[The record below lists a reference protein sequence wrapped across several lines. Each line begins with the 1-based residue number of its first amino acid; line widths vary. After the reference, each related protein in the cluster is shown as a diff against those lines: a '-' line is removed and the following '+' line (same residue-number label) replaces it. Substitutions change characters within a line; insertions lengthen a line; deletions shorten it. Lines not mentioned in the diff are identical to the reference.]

1 VLRSPPGRQNENL
14 FTIVGYVIV
23 IGCVLGGF
31 MIEGGAV
38 AILIQP
44 VEFLIIGG
52 AAAGAL
58 LAGTPMKIIT
68 ALINGLKGAVGGNG
82 KTKADYTELFAML
95 YEIFTVMRKSGEM
108 ALEKDVDDPA
118 NSEIFKKYTKFNAN
132 HAARSLLLDS
142 LRLVIS
148 GSANAEELAHLMD
161 EDIATHEEEGKL
173 PAGVLGKIADAL
185 PGLGSVAAVLG
196 VVIAMGAMDQGPEV
210 LGHKIAVALV
220 GTFIGILVCYGFLQ
234 PMVQKMEIL
243 LVEEAKYLE
252 CIKTGILAYL
262 HGAAPVIAV
271 EYARRV
277 VFSTERPTAQE
288 LEDAC
293 RGKKE

>member
-1 VLRSPPGRQNENL
+1 MLAV
-14 FTIVGYVIV
+14 IGYVIV
-23 IGCVLGGF
+23 FGAVLGGF
-31 MIEGGAV
+31 AIEGGAI

-52 AAAGAL
+52 AAIGAL
-58 LAGTPMKIIT
+58 VVGTPLKILMAMLNGVKT
-68 ALINGLKGAVGGNG
+68 AILGNG
-82 KTKADYTELFAML
+82 YTRADYMELFAL
-95 YEIFTVMRKSGEM
+95 LFEIFSVMRKSGEM

-118 NSEIFKKYTKFNAN
+118 NSEIFKKYTKFMSN
-132 HAARSLLLDS
+132 HAAKSMLLDS

-161 EDIATHEEEGKL
+161 EEIETHEEEGRL
-173 PAGVLGKIADAL
+173 PAAVLTKTADAL
-185 PGLGSVAAVLG
+185 PGLGIVAAVMG
-196 VVIAMGAMDQGPEV
+196 VIIAMGVMDQGPEV

-220 GTFIGILVCYGFLQ
+220 GTFVGILCCYGILQ
-234 PMVQKMEIL
+234 PLCQKMELL
-243 LVEEAKYLE
+243 LVEEEKYLV

-262 HGAAPVIAV
+262 HGAAPIIAV

-277 VFSTERPTAQE
+277 VFSTERPSASE

-293 RGKKE
+293 RGKKAQPADG